1 MRGGWKTAI
10 RALFALY
17 SSVAVRC
24 RCYWSDAAYRC
35 EFCVDVRA
43 ASSACQ
49 CDCAKMI
56 CGGSLSSPG
65 PTRPARRADLSFQGI
80 ASVAMRSS
88 VFTPLDNVEEFCP
101 KKLPC
106 AYDTD
111 GPLEH
116 SATAAFDPERPHLA
130 NTAAAAR
137 CKKCSTESTPSR
149 TLPHTPADQEAQPWA
164 SASPSRRSSST

>member
-116 SATAAFDPERPHLA
+116 SATAAFDPERPDLA
-130 NTAAAAR
+130 RNADAAPLREAFREHISPASIR
-137 CKKCSTESTPSR
+137 TDTERKHP
-149 TLPHTPADQEAQPWA
+149 QPWA

>member
-1 MRGGWKTAI
+1 MLGGRKTAI

-24 RCYWSDAAYRC
+24 RCCWSDAAYRC
-35 EFCVDVRA
+35 DFCVDVRRPA
-43 ASSACQ
+43 ARAVS
-49 CDCAKMI
+49 DCARD
-56 CGGSLSSPG
+56 GGSLSSPG

-116 SATAAFDPERPHLA
+116 SATAAFDPERPDLA
-130 NTAAAAR
+130 RNADAAPLREAFREHISPASIR
-137 CKKCSTESTPSR
+137 TDTERKHP
-149 TLPHTPADQEAQPWA
+149 QPWA

>member
-1 MRGGWKTAI
+1 MPGGCKTAI

-80 ASVAMRSS
+80 ASVVMRSS
-88 VFTPLDNVEEFCP
+88 VFTPLDNVEEFAQKSFRAP
-101 KKLPC
+101 TTP
-106 AYDTD
+106 T
-111 GPLEH
+111 GR
-116 SATAAFDPERPHLA
+116 SNTATAAFDPERPDLA
-130 NTAAAAR
+130 RNADAAPLREAFREHISPASIR
-137 CKKCSTESTPSR
+137 TDTERKHP
-149 TLPHTPADQEAQPWA
+149 QPWA

>member
-1 MRGGWKTAI
+1 MQRGFYATQDSCEP
-10 RALFALY
+10 RDALRVADEQSFGLCVGFLLRLRRLAARVGAAVMTGHSETG
-17 SSVAVRC
+17 SSDPSKAH
-24 RCYWSDAAYRC
+24 S
-35 EFCVDVRA
+35 
-43 ASSACQ
+43 
-49 CDCAKMI
+49 
-56 CGGSLSSPG
+56 
-65 PTRPARRADLSFQGI
+65 TRPGRRADLSVQGI

-116 SATAAFDPERPHLA
+116 SATAAFDPERPDLA
-130 NTAAAAR
+130 RNADAAPLREAFREHISPASIR
-137 CKKCSTESTPSR
+137 TDTERKHP
-149 TLPHTPADQEAQPWA
+149 PPWA

>member
-1 MRGGWKTAI
+1 MQRGFYATQDSCAP
-10 RALFALY
+10 RNVLR
-17 SSVAVRC
+17 VAGKQSFGLRIGFCCGYVRL
-24 RCYWSDAAYRC
+24 AARGC
-35 EFCVDVRA
+35 SHDDKAPRQHPPKAE
-43 ASSACQ
+43 S
-49 CDCAKMI
+49 
-56 CGGSLSSPG
+56 
-65 PTRPARRADLSFQGI
+65 TRPPRQPDLSVQGI

-116 SATAAFDPERPHLA
+116 SATAAFDPERPDLA
-130 NTAAAAR
+130 RNADAAPLREAFREHISPASIR
-137 CKKCSTESTPSR
+137 TDTERKHP
-149 TLPHTPADQEAQPWA
+149 PPWA